1 MLVDSYNSFVPVPFF
16 NTGLL
21 QDHSTADDTANGLA
35 FWHLLSLLENY
46 VPVQYRSVIQ
56 STVVVQKAHNG
67 TYVRLSHPRV
77 ANFPIFLMT
86 FEKPLFWFIMYLCQ
100 MSYFFLLRTWRS
112 SAVIEST
119 VQKASMKHSIGST
132 SSSLVYT
139 IQSLERRDWKIRQSS
154 PKMPLN
160 EGRAKNMLVRP
171 GPMLKFYLKACVF
184 SIGVM
189 KAYIF
194 FNEDFNSFK
203 VWW

>member
-56 STVVVQKAHNG
+56 S
-67 TYVRLSHPRV
+67 SHPRV
-77 ANFPIFLMT
+77 ANFPIFWMT

-194 FNEDFNSFK
+194 SPNCRWMK
-203 VWW
+203 AVLKTC